1 MPKRRLRR
9 RQSEARPGW
18 GERSPRDLLLIERT
32 ADGCRWARYGR
43 YGETV
48 DAFEDF
54 TSSGAAR
61 EDALRSKGDVPI
73 EVVRPGF

>member
-1 MPKRRLRR
+1 MARQHPRR
-9 RQSEARPGW
+9 RQNKGRPGW

-32 ADGCRWARYGR
+32 AEGWRWARYGR

-48 DAFEDF
+48 DASEDF

-61 EDALRSKGDVPI
+61 EDALRRNGDVPI
-73 EVVRPGF
+73 EIAPPVW